1 MTELQL
7 WQNFK
12 LFQLE
17 AVSTEFQ
24 ILSDL
29 KFCHDIYIH
38 GSVLCF
44 PTMCRLCQIMFSFTF
59 ILSRYMGWF
68 SGDIEE
74 LTGYQ
79 PSEEAARLV
88 RLGGGV
94 EDVVEKAQVALS
106 QRDYQWALELATSVL
121 HVDEKNR
128 PAARIRRQALK
139 GH

>member
-1 MTELQL
+1 MTYIFMEV
-7 WQNFK
+7 FG
-12 LFQLE
+12 
-17 AVSTEFQ
+17 VS
-24 ILSDL
+24 
-29 KFCHDIYIH
+29 
-38 GSVLCF
+38 

-74 LTGYQ
+74 LTGYP

-121 HVDEKNR
+121 HVDKKNQ
-128 PAARIRRQALK
+128 PAAGIRRQALK